1 MPPRRLEAMPVEFVL
16 SAYGSGQ
23 FPRDRLP
30 EIAFVGRS
38 NVGKS
43 SLLNALL
50 MHASKRTGDGG
61 AVSRKTLAK
70 TGQTPG
76 RTRAVNFFRVRRRL
90 YFADL
95 PGYGYAKASHAEQD
109 RWKRLADAYLTQ
121 REPLKLVV
129 LIVDIRHEP
138 TALDRQMK
146 EWLEAHGQA
155 FCVAASKSDKL
166 KLGERVRSI
175 RSIKESFAA
184 PIPFSAVTGE
194 GVQQLWRAIE
204 SALAA

>member
-1 MPPRRLEAMPVEFVL
+1 MPAEFVR
-16 SAYGSGQ
+16 SAYGADQ
-23 FPRDRLP
+23 FPKDRLP
-30 EIAFVGRS
+30 EVAFVGRS

-43 SLLNALL
+43 SLLNTLL
-50 MHASKRTGDGG
+50 VQAAKRAKRVG
-61 AVSRKTLAK
+61 SIRSKTLAK
-70 TGQTPG
+70 TSQTPG
-76 RTRAVNFFRVRRRL
+76 RTRAVNFFRVDGRL

-95 PGYGYAKASHAEQD
+95 PGYGFAKASHTERD
-109 RWKRLADAYLTQ
+109 RWKGLAESYLTQ

-129 LIVDIRHEP
+129 LIVDMRHGP

-166 KLGERVRSI
+166 KWAERLRAI
-175 RSIKESFAA
+175 RSIHESFAA
-184 PIPFSAVTGE
+184 PIPFSAVSGE
-194 GVQQLWRAIE
+194 GAKQLWRAIE

>member
-1 MPPRRLEAMPVEFVL
+1 MPVEFTV
-16 SAYGSGQ
+16 SAYGAGQ

-50 MHASKRTGDGG
+50 LRSGKRGPGSDG
-61 AVSRKTLAK
+61 VRRKDLAK
-70 TGQTPG
+70 TSQTPG
-76 RTRAVNFFRVRRRL
+76 RTRAINFFRIDRRY

-95 PGYGYAKASHAEQD
+95 PGYGYAKASHGEQE
-109 RWKRLADAYLTQ
+109 RWKSLAESYLES

-129 LIVDIRHEP
+129 LIVDIRHGP
-138 TALDRQMK
+138 TPLDRQMK
-146 EWLEAHGQA
+146 EWLDANGQA
-155 FCVAASKSDKL
+155 HCVAAAKSDKL
-166 KLGERVRSI
+166 KRAARLRSARSI
-175 RSIKESFAA
+175 EQTFAS
-184 PIPFSAVTGE
+184 PIPFSAVSGE
-194 GVQQLWRAIE
+194 GVTQLWRAIE

>member
-1 MPPRRLEAMPVEFVL
+1 MAVEFVV
-16 SAYGSGQ
+16 SAHGAGQ

-43 SLLNALL
+43 SLLNSLL
-50 MHASKRTGDGG
+50 LGSGKRG
-61 AVSRKTLAK
+61 AAGHGISRKELAR
-70 TGQTPG
+70 TSQTPG
-76 RTRAVNFFRVRRRL
+76 RTRAINFFRVDRRM

-95 PGYGYAKASHAEQD
+95 PGYGYARASHGEQE
-109 RWKRLADAYLTQ
+109 RWKRLADSYLGS

-129 LIVDIRHEP
+129 LIVDIRHGP

-146 EWLEAHGQA
+146 EWLEANAQA
-155 FCVAASKSDKL
+155 HCVAAAKSDKL
-166 KLGERVRSI
+166 KRVARLRSVRSI
-175 RSIKESFAA
+175 EETFAA
-184 PIPFSAVTGE
+184 PIPFSAVTGD
-194 GVQQLWRAIE
+194 GVKQLWRAIE